1 MKFSCPQ
8 CGVHLQTEPELA
20 GKTVK
25 CPGCSTKLQIPASE
39 EEAGEVSIKS
49 GLTGK
54 VSGKADPP
62 APDTAGKGSDMPKPD
77 SAMPKPDSA
86 MPKPDGASG
95 DTGSTEGEDLSAGEE
110 LVDDYYDELPE
121 LNTTK
126 VGVGPHPSHVNLWV
140 AGGAGLVVTFLFM
153 MVMSILPA
161 PAAGVPAASFGEY
174 LHGLFLQRGWSQY
187 VTTFLMFWCLAL
199 LILKA
204 LNIKRQ
210 KRAML
215 LEALPADISEEIN
228 VTNLP
233 AFHEHLINF
242 PKPLRNTYIVN
253 RLRKALE
260 FFYIRQNNPEV
271 ASMITSQSD
280 IDANKVAG
288 SYSMVKVFLWAIPI
302 MGFIGTV
309 IGIGA
314 AIGGFGAVLNAGD
327 GGDAPAPAAAVASA
341 DGGEAKPAA
350 PPAPKAEGMDAI
362 KGPLLDVL
370 NSLGVAFDTTLLALV
385 FSIILSFPASS
396 LQNAEDDLVTNVDEY
411 CIDHLL
417 KRLNDGGAGSNFGSE
432 GGLLKAIG
440 DAIALNQKDMM
451 GRFEKVQKGMSDT
464 QQNQSKYFAEVAKA
478 VDKQIAAI
486 DDRAENYEKKLDE
499 DFFAT
504 LERVETGSVK
514 AIENNIKPLA
524 EGIKNLNAVLK
535 ELNGKQVVVQKKGWF
550 SRG

>member
-8 CGVHLQTEPELA
+8 CGVHLQSEPDLA

-25 CPGCSTKLQIPASE
+25 CPGCSTKLQIPAPPESE
-39 EEAGEVSIKS
+39 SS
-49 GLTGK
+49 D
-54 VSGKADPP
+54 SSADVP
-62 APDTAGKGSDMPKPD
+62 APDAAAGSGDIPKPD
-77 SAMPKPDSA
+77 AGVPKPDAVAADDRS
-86 MPKPDGASG
+86 
-95 DTGSTEGEDLSAGEE
+95 EGEQAANEFF
-110 LVDDYYDELPE
+110 DELPE
-121 LNTTK
+121 LSTSK
-126 VGVGPHPSHVNLWV
+126 VAIGPHPSEVSVLI
-140 AGGAGLVVTFLFM
+140 AGGIGLVTSVLFLL
-153 MVMSILPA
+153 VMYIMPEPENSTDPNS
-161 PAAGVPAASFGEY
+161 VWEY
-174 LHGLFLQRGWSQY
+174 LHALFWMRGWSQL

-199 LILKA
+199 LVMKWIS
-204 LNIKRQ
+204 IKRQ
-210 KRAML
+210 QRAML
-215 LEALPADISEEIN
+215 LEALPSDIDQEIT
-228 VTNLP
+228 VHNLP

-314 AIGGFGAVLNAGD
+314 AIGGFGAVLNAGEETD
-327 GGDAPAPAAAVASA
+327 DAAAPAAAVASA
-341 DGGEAKPAA
+341 DAAKPTDGEKAEAGGADAKSTTAAA
-350 PPAPKAEGMDAI
+350 PGPPAKKAEGMDAI
-362 KGPLLDVL
+362 KGPLLEVL

-396 LQNAEDDLVTNVDEY
+396 LQNAEDDLVTEVDEY
-411 CIDHLL
+411 CIDNLL
-417 KRLNDGGAGSNFGSE
+417 KRLNDGGAGSNFGSDA
-432 GGLLKAIG
+432 GLLHAIG
-440 DAIALNQKDMM
+440 DAIAHNQKDMM

-464 QQNQSKYFAEVAKA
+464 QQDQSKYFAKVAGV
-478 VDKQIAAI
+478 VDKQLAAI

-504 LERVETGSVK
+504 LERVETGSIS
-514 AIENNIKPLA
+514 AIESNVKPLA
-524 EGIKNLNAVLK
+524 EGIQNLNQVLK

>member
-39 EEAGEVSIKS
+39 EEAGEVSVKS

-54 VSGKADPP
+54 VTGKADPP
-62 APDTAGKGSDMPKPD
+62 APDAASGKGSDMPKPD
-77 SAMPKPDSA
+77 GA
-86 MPKPDGASG
+86 MPKPDGAATDPG
-95 DTGSTEGEDLSAGEE
+95 ATADEEDLSAGEE
-110 LVDDYYDELPE
+110 LVDDYYGELPE

-126 VGVGPHPSHVNLWV
+126 VGVGLHPSHVNIWV

-161 PAAGVPAASFGEY
+161 PADGAPAAGFGEY

-204 LNIKRQ
+204 LNIKKQ

-228 VTNLP
+228 VNNLP

-327 GGDAPAPAAAVASA
+327 APAPAAAVASA
-341 DGGEAKPAA
+341 EGGEAKPAA
-350 PPAPKAEGMDAI
+350 APAPKADGMDAI

-396 LQNAEDDLVTNVDEY
+396 LQNAEDDLVTSVDEY

-417 KRLNDGGAGSNFGSE
+417 KRLDDGGAGSNFGSE

-451 GRFEKVQKGMSDT
+451 GRFESVQKGMADT

-504 LERVETGSVK
+504 LERVETGSIK
-514 AIENNIKPLA
+514 AIENNVKPLA